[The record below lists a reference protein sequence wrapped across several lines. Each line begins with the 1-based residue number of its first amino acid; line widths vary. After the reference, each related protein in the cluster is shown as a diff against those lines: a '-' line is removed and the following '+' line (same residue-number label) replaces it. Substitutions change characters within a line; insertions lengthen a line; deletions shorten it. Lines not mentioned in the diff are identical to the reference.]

1 MAAMPGYSEPRMA
14 RHRAWMW
21 THRATALAL
30 AGDTA
35 ALPALAEKIEG
46 MAARS
51 SYGRDRR
58 LRSYVTGLLL
68 EARGDWEG
76 ARRAYE
82 QAVWSPTE
90 NLAAA
95 RLARAALRTGRP
107 RDATRVLEAYLRGP
121 LDAANQY
128 VPRWEVHQ
136 LLGEA
141 YAALDLPARARPHYE
156 WAERALARSEPS
168 YRALLEGP

>member
-1 MAAMPGYSEPRMA
+1 
-14 RHRAWMW
+14 
-21 THRATALAL
+21 
-30 AGDTA
+30 
-35 ALPALAEKIEG
+35 